1 MKNTEKITV
10 GGLAV
15 AMATVLMWLSKLIP
29 SPWLQG
35 GSITLASM
43 VPIIAASIILG
54 GGWGIIC
61 STTYAFIQML
71 FGFYP
76 PPVQNLTSYILVVL
90 LDYILAYGVLGTAGV
105 FYNLFGKRRS
115 AIVLSGLLV
124 TGLRYACHI
133 LSGVLIW
140 GVYAAQGQSVL
151 MYSVV
156 YNGSFMLPEMIISTV
171 ALWFLTPFIEKRTK

>member
-15 AMATVLMWLSKLIP
+15 AMATVLMWVSKLIP
-29 SPWLQG
+29 SPWMQG

-54 GGWGIIC
+54 SGWGIIC
-61 STTYAFIQML
+61 STAYAFIQML

-90 LDYILAYGVLGTAGV
+90 LDYVLAYGVLGTAGA
-105 FYNLFGKRRS
+105 FYGLFGKKRG
-115 AIVLSGLLV
+115 AVALSGFFV
-124 TGLRYACHI
+124 TGLRYVCHI

-140 GVYAAQGQSVL
+140 GVYAAEGQSVL

-171 ALWFLTPFIEKRTK
+171 ALWFVTPFIEKRAK